1 MKKLDWYIIKKFLST
16 FFFTIGLIIIIVII
30 FDVSEKIDDFIDNN
44 APLSEIVFSY
54 YVTFIPFFTNMFSPL
69 ITFIAVVFFTSKI
82 AYNTEIVAILSS
94 GISFRRL
101 LLPYMI
107 SAIFIG
113 LLSFYLANFLI
124 PTTNQIK
131 MEFENK
137 YVFKK
142 KYNTKRNIH
151 IQNKTGELLY
161 VESFNN
167 DILTGYDFTWEKFD
181 GQNMTS
187 KLRAHDIV
195 FDTLTQL
202 WQINKYNIRHF
213 DKDGKQHF
221 ETGDSLIA
229 KLNVIPRDYSD
240 KVTRM
245 DVMNYFELNDF
256 IEKEKIKGS
265 ENIKFSLVEKH
276 RRVSFPFA
284 TIILTIMGA
293 SLSSRKIRGGMGL
306 HLAIGIVL
314 SFAYI
319 VFMQISTVFATFGT
333 LSPLI
338 AVWIPNMIF
347 AVIALYLFR
356 MAPK

>member
-30 FDVSEKIDDFIDNN
+30 FDVSEKIDDFIDNK
-44 APLSEIVFSY
+44 APLSEIIFSY

-113 LLSFYLANFLI
+113 GLSFYLANFLI
-124 PTTNQIK
+124 PSTNKIK

-137 YVFKK
+137 YVFRK

-151 IQNKTGELLY
+151 IQNKPGELLY

-167 DILTGYDFTWEKFD
+167 DILTGYNFTWEKFEKE
-181 GQNMTS
+181 NLIS
-187 KLRAHDIV
+187 KLTAHDIV
-195 FDTLTQL
+195 FDTVSHD
-202 WQINKYNIRHF
+202 WQINKYVIRHI
-213 DKDGKQHF
+213 DNGKQHF
-221 ETGDSLIA
+221 EYGDSMRAEFNI
-229 KLNVIPRDYSD
+229 VPRDYSD
-240 KVTRM
+240 KITRM
-245 DVMNYFELNDF
+245 DVMNYFELNEF
-256 IEKEKIKGS
+256 IKKEKIKGS

-306 HLAIGIVL
+306 HLAIGITL
-314 SFAYI
+314 SFTYI
-319 VFMQISTVFATFGT
+319 VFMQVSTVFATYGT
-333 LSPLI
+333 LSPLV

-347 AVIALYLFR
+347 ALIAFYLFR